1 MILECINFLSKI
13 IMPICKW
20 VKINAGTFMALL
32 LNLIVYYLIVKF
44 VGYENF
50 DKIDKIFTIG
60 CFICTSALSYYFFSE
75 WIENRNKIKE
85 QKLKEKLIAEIRHNE
100 AEQAKKRIYGIIAAC
115 NQSELDLFKEF
126 VNKGTTI
133 NIDYTTVNIVKDL
146 MNKGFGEVLGL
157 RYRLSEGT
165 AFITPDFY
173 YILKSYFNN
182 HTHKSN

>member
-13 IMPICKW
+13 IMPIWKW

-75 WIENRNKIKE
+75 WVENRNKIKE
-85 QKLKEKLIAEIRHNE
+85 QKLKEKLIEEKKKNESRAIIRGMYQLLQTCSYDEI
-100 AEQAKKRIYGIIAAC
+100 KLLKRFLDGGSIQIDHKELVILKNMFPRGFDAIIGC
-115 NQSELDLFKEF
+115 STYMGVTK
-126 VNKGTTI
+126 
-133 NIDYTTVNIVKDL
+133 
-146 MNKGFGEVLGL
+146 
-157 RYRLSEGT
+157 

-173 YILKSYFNN
+173 YVLKSYFNN
-182 HTHKSN
+182 HAHTAN